1 MKKQSLKLIFS
12 CVGGLLLVSG
22 CAVTKLEPGA
32 EKVVITDSA
41 HAPSSCKNLGR
52 ISTFDTNGSSVTFTS
67 HERLQKYQ
75 TGILKNKTVNLGGN
89 VLVILDHETTYTEDH
104 DVDTHLLEGNA
115 YACSAA
121 TLQKIVPETTSDI
134 IHVDE

>member
-1 MKKQSLKLIFS
+1 MKKQSLTLIFS
-12 CVGGLLLVSG
+12 CAGLLLSS
-22 CAVTKLEPGA
+22 CAITPLKPGA
-32 EKVVITDSA
+32 EKVVVTDGA
-41 HAPSSCKNLGR
+41 HIPSSCENLGR

-67 HERLQKYQ
+67 HERLQAYQ
-75 TGILKNKTVNLGGN
+75 SGILKNKTVDLGGN

-134 IHVDE
+134 IHIDE